1 MHVSPLARIPGAN
14 RYFRYLAPF
23 YPGAFESMDLSTYDT
38 ILSSSSAWA
47 KGVRAAPGA
56 VHVCYIHTVSRFV
69 FAYDEYLGGFGLRA
83 LARPMVDRLI
93 RWDRA
98 AAQLPDAYIANS
110 HVVAERVRRYYGRDA
125 EVVHPP
131 VDLDRFS
138 LGAGSGDYLFVASRL
153 LPYKRIDRAID
164 AARLAGAKLIVAGG
178 GPALEALRER
188 ARGSTTT
195 LLGYVDDARVNA
207 LMGNARAVILPGE
220 EDYGL
225 VPVEAAATGRPTI
238 ALRAG
243 GACETVIDGQT
254 GLFFDEPT
262 PESLAD
268 AIRRLDKRAFDPA
281 LLRAHAVRFGPE
293 RFIAQ
298 VSAIVERV
306 RSERNR

>member
-1 MHVSPLARIPGAN
+1 MDVSA
-14 RYFRYLAPF
+14 
-23 YPGAFESMDLSTYDT
+23 YDT

-125 EVVHPP
+125 DVVHPP

-153 LPYKRIDRAID
+153 LPYKRVDRAID
-164 AARLAGAKLIVAGG
+164 AARLAGVKLIVAGG
-178 GPALEALRER
+178 GPALESLRER
-188 ARGSTTT
+188 ARGSTST
-195 LLGYVDDARVNA
+195 LLGYVDDARVNE

-254 GLFFDEPT
+254 GLYFDEPT

-268 AIRRLDKRAFDPA
+268 AIRRLDKHAFDPA
-281 LLRAHAVRFGPE
+281 RLREHAVRFGPE